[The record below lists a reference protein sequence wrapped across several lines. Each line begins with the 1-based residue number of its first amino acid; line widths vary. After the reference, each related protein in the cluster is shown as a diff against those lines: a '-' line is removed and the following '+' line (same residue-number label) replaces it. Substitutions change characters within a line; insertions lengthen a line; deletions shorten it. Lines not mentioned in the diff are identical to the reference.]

1 MKLLT
6 VIIFA
11 SVLLVVSAFTSFSR
25 LPSSPKRCHLM
36 KPLRATLIELEVGP
50 EKFDNE
56 VTNSKIPV
64 IVDFYANWCGPC
76 KLVAP
81 IFKALAEDFD
91 DVKFVKVDTDLHEE
105 FVDKFNI
112 QGLPL
117 FALFING
124 KVVATHSGA
133 ISKEPLRQFINKNI
147 AAQN

>member
-1 MKLLT
+1 
-6 VIIFA
+6 
-11 SVLLVVSAFTSFSR
+11 
-25 LPSSPKRCHLM
+25 M

-117 FALFING
+117 FALFVNG